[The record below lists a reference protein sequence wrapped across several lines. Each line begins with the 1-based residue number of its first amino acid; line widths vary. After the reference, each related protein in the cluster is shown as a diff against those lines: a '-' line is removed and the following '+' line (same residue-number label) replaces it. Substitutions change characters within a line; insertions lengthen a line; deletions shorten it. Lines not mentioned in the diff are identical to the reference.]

1 MIMVAQQEDGQR
13 TGEPDHEH
21 QATTGPNS
29 NKDLRERQKI
39 VDLKVTHFL
48 LTVFFLW
55 LTYVTQHW
63 ILQSD

>member
-1 MIMVAQQEDGQR
+1 MIMVAQQEDGRR

-21 QATTGPNS
+21 QATTGD
-29 NKDLRERQKI
+29 KDLRERQKI

-55 LTYVTQHW
+55 LTYVTQHC
-63 ILQSD
+63 ILQSY